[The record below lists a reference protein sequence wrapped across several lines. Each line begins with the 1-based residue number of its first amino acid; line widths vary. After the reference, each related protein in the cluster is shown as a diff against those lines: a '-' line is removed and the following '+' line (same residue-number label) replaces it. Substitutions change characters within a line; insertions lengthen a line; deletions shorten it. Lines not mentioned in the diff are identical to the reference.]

1 MFPQT
6 PPPYHYSQGTS
17 SSELC
22 FICEKQWKCGPD
34 PFNQNSDRSDREK
47 WSTSKGGPVFFRNF
61 SGWTEPIHWV
71 LDRNFRKFWLN
82 GLRPRKRPPSY
93 ALLLVSRAPLTHIST
108 KIEAVRGSVST
119 AKLRGRKLPKT
130 IQLKQNLC
138 VNSAELRSVKTSVSV
153 TTTLKF
159 DLPHWL
165 ECSNSFFDSRGS
177 YLQCES
183 RVYFYII

>member
-1 MFPQT
+1 MKMIQPSED
-6 PPPYHYSQGTS
+6 HLKRWTS
-17 SSELC
+17 FFETFLV
-22 FICEKQWKCGPD
+22 GP
-34 PFNQNSDRSDREK
+34 NRSIE
-47 WSTSKGGPVFFRNF
+47 F
-61 SGWTEPIHWV
+61 WTEISGNFGWMDCALENDPQATFCCLSLGPHWPI
-71 LDRNFRKFWLN
+71 FP
-82 GLRPRKRPPSY
+82 PR
-93 ALLLVSRAPLTHIST
+93 SR
-108 KIEAVRGSVST
+108 AVRGSVST

>member
-1 MFPQT
+1 MYRT
-6 PPPYHYSQGTS
+6 VTTGHENVSEWSNGTVI
-17 SSELC
+17 
-22 FICEKQWKCGPD
+22 FR
-34 PFNQNSDRSDREK
+34 SDRSDREK
-47 WSTSKGGPVFFRNF
+47 RTTSKGGPVFFETF
-61 SGWTEPIHWV
+61 
-71 LDRNFRKFWLN
+71 
-82 GLRPRKRPPSY
+82 
-93 ALLLVSRAPLTHIST
+93 LVGPNRSIEFLT
-108 KIEAVRGSVST
+108 KISGNFGWMDCALENDPQATLCCLSHLGPHWPIFPPRSRAVRGSVST